1 MTKKIAL
8 FLYKFLLLS
17 DSFFF
22 FLTKKRYLF
31 WLKDFFHEDS
41 YTKIKVLDKD
51 VNFFVPNSVTNN
63 RVDTFYTKEPE
74 TLAWIDD
81 FLEDKNIIFW
91 DIGSNIGQYSIYAA
105 LKHEKCHVV
114 SFEPSTSNLRVLS
127 RNVSINGL
135 EERIDIFTMPLIDK
149 GHNFLMMNEKN
160 FEEGRAQNSFGDELD
175 HLGNK
180 FSPKSKYQLL
190 GISINQLLDTN
201 VLEIPDYIKIDV
213 DGIELLILQG
223 SEKYLK
229 NQKIKSISIELNEGR
244 EEEFKQTLELME
256 ESGFKIKS
264 KKRDDNAYKDHSKF
278 INQYNYVFGR
288 ENI

>member
-1 MTKKIAL
+1 M
-8 FLYKFLLLS
+8 
-17 DSFFF
+17 
-22 FLTKKRYLF
+22 
-31 WLKDFFHEDS
+31 
-41 YTKIKVLDKD
+41 
-51 VNFFVPNSVTNN
+51 
-63 RVDTFYTKEPE
+63 
-74 TLAWIDD
+74 
-81 FLEDKNIIFW
+81 
-91 DIGSNIGQYSIYAA
+91 
-105 LKHEKCHVV
+105 

-213 DGIELLILQG
+213 IM
-223 SEKYLK
+223 
-229 NQKIKSISIELNEGR
+229 N
-244 EEEFKQTLELME
+244 
-256 ESGFKIKS
+256 
-264 KKRDDNAYKDHSKF
+264 
-278 INQYNYVFGR
+278 
-288 ENI
+288 

>member
-1 MTKKIAL
+1 
-8 FLYKFLLLS
+8 
-17 DSFFF
+17 
-22 FLTKKRYLF
+22 
-31 WLKDFFHEDS
+31 
-41 YTKIKVLDKD
+41 
-51 VNFFVPNSVTNN
+51 
-63 RVDTFYTKEPE
+63 
-74 TLAWIDD
+74 
-81 FLEDKNIIFW
+81 
-91 DIGSNIGQYSIYAA
+91 
-105 LKHEKCHVV
+105 
-114 SFEPSTSNLRVLS
+114 
-127 RNVSINGL
+127 
-135 EERIDIFTMPLIDK
+135 MPLIDK